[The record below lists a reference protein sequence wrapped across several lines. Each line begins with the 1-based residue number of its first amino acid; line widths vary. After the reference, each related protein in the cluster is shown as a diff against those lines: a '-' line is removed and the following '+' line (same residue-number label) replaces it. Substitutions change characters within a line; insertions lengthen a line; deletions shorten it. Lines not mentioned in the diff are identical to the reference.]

1 MAVGDFPLIKIW
13 PKNEALITML
23 EHSIAKQSI
32 ASIRNKKL
40 NLNPNTELTERI
52 KLLKR
57 EMVKL
62 SFQKNRKDD
71 INLIVGEIS
80 RLRGILKKAT

>member
-1 MAVGDFPLIKIW
+1 MF
-13 PKNEALITML
+13 

-32 ASIRNKKL
+32 ASIRNEKL

-62 SFQKNRKDD
+62 SFQKDRKDD
-71 INLIVGEIS
+71 INLIVGEID
-80 RLRGILKKAT
+80 RLRNLLRASK

>member
-1 MAVGDFPLIKIW
+1 
-13 PKNEALITML
+13 ML